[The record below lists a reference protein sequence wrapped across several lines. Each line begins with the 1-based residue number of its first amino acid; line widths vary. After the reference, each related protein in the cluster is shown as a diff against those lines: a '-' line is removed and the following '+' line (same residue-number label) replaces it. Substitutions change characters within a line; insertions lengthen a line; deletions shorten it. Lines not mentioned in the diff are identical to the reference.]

1 MLTVDYF
8 KRLFSFFAFYYK
20 IGQVIKRLCNVAV
33 LVVSQVLERLL
44 LIDL

>member
-1 MLTVDYF
+1 MLTVDYC
-8 KRLFSFFAFYYK
+8 KILCSFFFFYYK
-20 IGQVIKRLCNVAV
+20 IGQVIKRLFNVAV